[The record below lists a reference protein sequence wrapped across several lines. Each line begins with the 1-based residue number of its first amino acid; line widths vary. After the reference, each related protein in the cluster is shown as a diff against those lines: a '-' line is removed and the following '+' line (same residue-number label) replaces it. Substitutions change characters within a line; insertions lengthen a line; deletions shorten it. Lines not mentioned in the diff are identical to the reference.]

1 MSDPLFWLTRSTV
14 TDGTTTTDSPSWLRR
29 MARQTSGI
37 WVWSRAKRRS
47 RSPGSSSARVGG
59 RVVLVTS

>member
-1 MSDPLFWLTRSTV
+1 MSDPLPWLTLSTV

-37 WVWSRAKRRS
+37 RVWSAANRRS
-47 RSPGSSSARVGG
+47 RSSGASSARVGG
-59 RVVLVTS
+59 RVAVTS

>member
-1 MSDPLFWLTRSTV
+1 VSDPLPWLTRSTV
-14 TDGTTTTDSPSWLRR
+14 TDGTTTTDSPSWLSR

-37 WVWSRAKRRS
+37 RVWSRANRRS

-59 RVVLVTS
+59 PVAVMS